1 LTPLADQGFL
11 PSSLPG
17 PEEGGYSK
25 VPYWILEWTEHKKT
39 GAMKPDLF
47 GPFGSESRADEYLEM
62 ANMSEAAQVYNLST
76 QNSARATQMLK
87 AKNVISRGSVSEGMQ
102 RFRHP
107 QGHRKSSG
115 GGDGNG
121 KEENYKS
128 ELMGA
133 AKRAVRSQ
141 RRSPVKR
148 NSDAKK
154 FLKEANFALED
165 SY

>member
-1 LTPLADQGFL
+1 M
-11 PSSLPG
+11 
-17 PEEGGYSK
+17 
-25 VPYWILEWTEHKKT
+25 H
-39 GAMKPDLF
+39 PDLF
-47 GPFGSESRADEYLEM
+47 GPFGSESKADEYLEM
-62 ANMSEAAQVYNLST
+62 ANMSDAAAIHQLST
-76 QNSARATQMLK
+76 CNSARATQMLK

-121 KEENYKS
+121 KEESYTT

-133 AKRAVRSQ
+133 AKRAVRSK

-148 NSDAKK
+148 NAEARK
-154 FLKEANFALED
+154 FLKEANAALED